1 VNEVRFFPARKEKI
15 VVRKDLTID
24 QLGDLVRQPLCATL
38 ATYRS
43 DGTVLLSP
51 VWHEW
56 VDAGFNVVTLAN
68 DIKAKHL
75 RRDPR
80 VGLAVADNSP
90 PYRGLEVSGR
100 AALRGDDHGRML
112 SRIAVRY
119 LGAERGA
126 AYAKAVAAEAA
137 VVIRIEPGRLRAW
150 DFADE
155 F

>member
-1 VNEVRFFPARKEKI
+1 VRRN
-15 VVRKDLTID
+15 LTIAE
-24 QLGDLVRQPLCATL
+24 LGDFVREALCATL

-56 VDAGFNVVTLAN
+56 VDGGFSVVTLAN

-80 VGLAVADNSP
+80 AGLVVAESSP
-90 PYRGLEVSGR
+90 PYRGIEVSAR
-100 AALRGDDHGRML
+100 AVLREDPGARTL
-112 SRIAVRY
+112 ARIAARY
-119 LGAERGA
+119 LGSERGKAYTRA
-126 AYAKAVAAEAA
+126 AAAEAL
-137 VVIRIEPGRLRAW
+137 VVIRIEPGRLRTW

-155 F
+155 LG

>member
-1 VNEVRFFPARKEKI
+1 
-15 VVRKDLTID
+15 LTID
-24 QLGDLVRQPLCATL
+24 QLGDFVREPWCATL

-56 VDAGFNVVTLAN
+56 VDGGFNVVTLAS
-68 DIKAKHL
+68 DVKAKHL

-80 VGLAVADNSP
+80 AGLVLAENSP
-90 PYRGLEVSGR
+90 PYRGIELSARAVLRDDAGGR
-100 AALRGDDHGRML
+100 TLA
-112 SRIAVRY
+112 RIAVRY
-119 LGAERGA
+119 LGAERGE
-126 AYAKAVAAEAA
+126 AYARAAAAEAL
-137 VVIRIEPGRLRAW
+137 VVVRIAPGHLRTW

>member
-1 VNEVRFFPARKEKI
+1 
-15 VVRKDLTID
+15 VRKDLSID
-24 QLGDLVRQPLCATL
+24 QLVHFVRQPLCATL
-38 ATYRS
+38 ATYRI

-56 VDAGFNVVTLAN
+56 VDGGFNVVTLAN

-80 VGLAVADNSP
+80 VGLVAADDSP
-90 PYRGLEVSGR
+90 PYRGVEVSGR
-100 AALRGDDHGRML
+100 AVLQHDAHSRTL

-137 VVIRIEPGRLRAW
+137 VVIRIEPGRLRTW

>member
-1 VNEVRFFPARKEKI
+1 
-15 VVRKDLTID
+15 
-24 QLGDLVRQPLCATL
+24 
-38 ATYRS
+38 
-43 DGTVLLSP
+43 LLSP

-68 DIKAKHL
+68 DIRAKHL

-80 VGLAVADNSP
+80 VGLVVADNSP
-90 PYRGLEVSGR
+90 PYRGVEVSGR